1 RATPSRAVRQAGLAH
16 PYPGNTVL
24 LFDHIGFDTCRGR
37 NGVTMGVGNATP
49 ATVELQA
56 VITALDGVALD
67 AAQVQGH
74 EAVRAKVV
82 QRSQLHI
89 AAAKENDG
97 PIQQLSMQH
106 LAWLDFVSPSGHIP
120 GVFKKWH
127 DCLQMGT
134 NFYSSYCSR
143 IYIVD

>member
-1 RATPSRAVRQAGLAH
+1 TWSVGQTRAVSEAGRAQ
-16 PYPGNTVL
+16 PYPGNTVPL
-24 LFDHIGFDTCRGR
+24 VDHVGFDTCRGR

-49 ATVELQA
+49 APVDVQA

-74 EAVRAKVV
+74 EAVRGKVV

-106 LAWLDFVSPSGHIP
+106 LAW
-120 GVFKKWH
+120 
-127 DCLQMGT
+127 
-134 NFYSSYCSR
+134 
-143 IYIVD
+143 